1 MFNVEGDDAV
11 AGQNL
16 LAELIVGENF
26 QKVFNLNKGS
36 IPVRSDVALDEF
48 DSCAVLSADDMA
60 ATSESGSLLPSY
72 AHSHALAGG
81 AAGAPA
87 INRTS

>member
-1 MFNVEGDDAV
+1 MFEVEGDDAQ
-11 AGQNL
+11 AGQAL

-48 DSCAVLSADDMA
+48 DSLRRSV
-60 ATSESGSLLPSY
+60 
-72 AHSHALAGG
+72 
-81 AAGAPA
+81 
-87 INRTS
+87 RR